1 MITSPLRWI
10 LRNLGTLALA
20 FFLAAVVWVTAVVI
34 SDPNDERT
42 SNPIPIEITGQDPN
56 LLLIGEIP
64 SLARITLEAPTS
76 IWNQLDNN
84 ASMMEAWID
93 LSGLGAGEHT
103 VQVNTQVDA
112 SPVRIVQVDPS
123 EVVIVLEPLLTK
135 NVPVQLIVNGE
146 PPLGYQKEPAQV
158 NPATVQLSGPE
169 SAVSNVMQA
178 RVTLD
183 IAGASQTVTSNLDV
197 EIVDADGAPVDGV
210 TVSPGSVT
218 VTQPISLLRGFRNV
232 AVKVI
237 TEGQVANG
245 YRLTNITVTPPTV
258 TVSAADPLLVNELPG
273 FVETVPV
280 NLSNLT
286 DDIEI
291 NVGLI
296 LPEGITLVREPS
308 VLVQVGVGA
317 IESSLSLPLPV
328 EILGLPPELEATI
341 TPQMLDVIVSGPIPV
356 LEVLTPASFRL
367 VIDLTNMVPGV
378 YQISPIFDLVP
389 KQVRIDSILPETV
402 EVILILAPTPT
413 PVLETSIDLT
423 PTGTPS
429 LTPTAAPTP

>member
-1 MITSPLRWI
+1 MITSSLRWI
-10 LRNLGTLALA
+10 LRNLSTLGLA
-20 FFLAAVVWVTAVVI
+20 FLLAAVVWVTAVVT
-34 SDPNDERT
+34 SDPNEERT
-42 SNPIPIEITGQDPN
+42 SNPIPIETTGQDPN
-56 LLLIGEIP
+56 LLLIGDIP
-64 SLARITLEAPTS
+64 RLARITLEAPTS
-76 IWNQLDNN
+76 IWNELDNN
-84 ASMMEAWID
+84 PSLMEVWID
-93 LSGLGAGEHT
+93 LSGLGPGEHT
-103 VQVNTQVDA
+103 VQVNTRVDA
-112 SPVRIVQVDPS
+112 SPIRIVQVDPS
-123 EVVIVLEPLLTK
+123 EVVLVLEPLLTK

-169 SAVSNVMQA
+169 SAVSQVTQA

-183 IAGASQTVTSNLDV
+183 IAGASQTVTSNVDV
-197 EIVDADGAPVDGV
+197 EIVDADGARVDGV
-210 TVSPGSVT
+210 SISPGSVT

-273 FVETVPV
+273 FIETVPV

-308 VLVQVGVGA
+308 VLVQVGVAA
-317 IESSLSLPLPV
+317 IESNLSLPLPV
-328 EILGLPPELEATI
+328 EILGLPPELEAI
-341 TPQMLDVIVSGPIPV
+341 VTPETVDVIVTGPIPI
-356 LEVLTPASFRL
+356 LDALTPASFRL

-389 KQVRIDSILPETV
+389 NQVRIESILPETV

-413 PVLETSIDLT
+413 PVLETVIEVT
-423 PTGTPS
+423 PSGTPII
-429 LTPTAAPTP
+429 TPTAAPTP

>member
-1 MITSPLRWI
+1 M
-10 LRNLGTLALA
+10 
-20 FFLAAVVWVTAVVI
+20 
-34 SDPNDERT
+34 
-42 SNPIPIEITGQDPN
+42 
-56 LLLIGEIP
+56 
-64 SLARITLEAPTS
+64 
-76 IWNQLDNN
+76 
-84 ASMMEAWID
+84 
-93 LSGLGAGEHT
+93 
-103 VQVNTQVDA
+103 
-112 SPVRIVQVDPS
+112 
-123 EVVIVLEPLLTK
+123 
-135 NVPVQLIVNGE
+135 
-146 PPLGYQKEPAQV
+146 
-158 NPATVQLSGPE
+158 
-169 SAVSNVMQA
+169 
-178 RVTLD
+178 
-183 IAGASQTVTSNLDV
+183 
-197 EIVDADGAPVDGV
+197 
-210 TVSPGSVT
+210 
-218 VTQPISLLRGFRNV
+218 QPISLLRGFRNV

-356 LEVLTPASFRL
+356 LEALTPASFRL

-389 KQVRIDSILPETV
+389 KQVRIESILPETV